1 MLYSYHIEYV
11 DQGYLQNFIGLIMG
25 QFFSWVKS
33 NEKELLIILEN
44 LAKKAVEA
52 SNAVLDLMDDPT
64 NKDKIAR
71 ISEIET
77 EADILTRDIFSELNK
92 TFITPLDREDMQRV
106 ASKIDDIIDFMD
118 GIGARFASYKI
129 TEAPPHTKQMAE
141 ELVKATKEVEFMV
154 AKLGNVKNPKLMI
167 EHCRQ
172 TSVIEHVIDD
182 LYRLAISELF
192 ESNDAI
198 NIIKLKDIY
207 ETMETASDRCVDV
220 ADVVE
225 DIVLKYT

>member
-1 MLYSYHIEYV
+1 
-11 DQGYLQNFIGLIMG
+11 MG

-77 EADILTRDIFSELNK
+77 EADVLTRDIFSELNK

-141 ELVKATKEVEFMV
+141 ELAKATKEVEFMV

-192 ESNDAI
+192 ESDDAI

>member
-1 MLYSYHIEYV
+1 
-11 DQGYLQNFIGLIMG
+11 MG
-25 QFFSWVKS
+25 QWFSWIKS
-33 NEKELLIILEN
+33 NEKELLVILDG

-52 SNAVLDLMDDPT
+52 SEAVYELLEDPSNAE
-64 NKDKIAR
+64 KIKEVSR
-71 ISEIET
+71 IET
-77 EADILTRDIFSELNK
+77 EADVLIRDIFTELNR

-129 TEAPPHTKQMAE
+129 TTAPPHTLEMAK
-141 ELVKATKEVEFMV
+141 ELVNATKEVEFMV
-154 AKLGNVKNPKLMI
+154 SKLNNIKNPKLMI
-167 EHCRQ
+167 EHCRN
-172 TSVIEHVIDD
+172 TSKIEHAIDD
-182 LYRLAISELF
+182 LYRTAISELF

-220 ADVVE
+220 ADVIE

>member
-1 MLYSYHIEYV
+1 
-11 DQGYLQNFIGLIMG
+11 MG

-129 TEAPPHTKQMAE
+129 TEAPPHQNKWQ
-141 ELVKATKEVEFMV
+141 
-154 AKLGNVKNPKLMI
+154 KN
-167 EHCRQ
+167 
-172 TSVIEHVIDD
+172 
-182 LYRLAISELF
+182 
-192 ESNDAI
+192 
-198 NIIKLKDIY
+198 
-207 ETMETASDRCVDV
+207 
-220 ADVVE
+220 
-225 DIVLKYT
+225 